1 MKWSIIFLIL
11 FWKQIG
17 RQLCFPGMIKRY
29 QAVYTTKKYNN
40 ITSFVGR
47 YSIYIDILTLHAR
60 KRFLVSAELPELR
73 RYLNLVFIWD
83 NLSVFNLHQW
93 VHSPAKFL
101 PFLRNSCLIYMP
113 FLFYLFHNNIHISC
127 NCAKVINWQ
136 MLLTKIMILCLMNLC
151 LWKSARNS
159 HSLNSRFCM
168 NKLN

>member
-1 MKWSIIFLIL
+1 M
-11 FWKQIG
+11 
-17 RQLCFPGMIKRY
+17 FPWYDKKVSSGLY
-29 QAVYTTKKYNN
+29 YKKYNN

-151 LWKSARNS
+151 LWKSATNS
-159 HSLNSRFCM
+159 HSLNSR
-168 NKLN
+168 LYE

>member
-1 MKWSIIFLIL
+1 M
-11 FWKQIG
+11 
-17 RQLCFPGMIKRY
+17 FPWYDKKVSSGLY
-29 QAVYTTKKYNN
+29 YKKYNN

-83 NLSVFNLHQW
+83 SLSVFNLHQW
-93 VHSPAKFL
+93 VHSPAEFL
-101 PFLRNSCLIYMP
+101 PFLRNSCLIYIP

-151 LWKSARNS
+151 LWKSAGNS
-159 HSLNSRFCM
+159 HSLNSSFCM